1 MPDQSPAGTP
11 PRSETRYH
19 LGYRFLRLFADIRQ
33 GEAGKVLLLAL
44 NVFLLLLAYYILK
57 PLREALLLVDKQAPL
72 VKSYLSGAQA
82 ILFVF
87 VIKAFSRLASKVP
100 RHILITWTTSFFI
113 FNLVIFYFLNLGGMA
128 VKPMGIMFFI
138 WVGIFN
144 YFVIAQFW
152 GFANDL
158 YSDEVGKRTFPLVAL
173 GATLG
178 GLVAT
183 LPIMRQLR
191 DILGKSWEYKLML
204 IAGVILFLCILLAW
218 FIHRRE
224 VRKTREDRDKGLA
237 GAEEKARIQEQ
248 PLKAGGGFRLIFK
261 SRYLLLIAVMIGLY
275 NFVNAT
281 GEFIITKVT
290 VDRSIASQAPKPA
303 AALSG
308 GQSADALPA
317 ASPALASKTESKSIH
332 NAFMDYQ
339 FLTNLIALFIQLFLV
354 SRVFKWVGV
363 GGALLFLPLIALGGY
378 ALISFGAVFLLVRW
392 VKALEN
398 GTDYSLQNTTK
409 AALFLVTKREEKYK
423 AKAAIDTF
431 FVRGGDTLSALA
443 VFVGTRLLGLKIE
456 RYALLNVLVVI
467 VLLVICLRIIKSY
480 KTRKAAADAAAV

>member
-1 MPDQSPAGTP
+1 MPDPSPAGIPTH
-11 PRSETRYH
+11 SEIRYH
-19 LGYRFLRLFADIRQ
+19 LGYRFLRLFADIRH
-33 GEAGKVLLLAL
+33 GEAGKALLLAL

-57 PLREALLLVDKQAPL
+57 PLREALLLVDKDSA
-72 VKSYLSGAQA
+72 VIKSCLSGAQA
-82 ILFVF
+82 VLFVF

-100 RHILITWTTSFFI
+100 RHVLITWTTSFFI
-113 FNLVIFYFLNLGGMA
+113 SNLVIFFFLNLGGMA

-138 WVGIFN
+138 WIGIFN

-158 YSDEVGKRTFPLVAL
+158 YSDDVGRRTFPLVAL

-183 LPIMRQLR
+183 LPIMKQLR
-191 DILGKSWEYKLML
+191 DILGKNWQFKLML
-204 IAGVILFLCILLAW
+204 IAGGILFLCIVLARH
-218 FIHRRE
+218 IHRRE
-224 VRKTREDRDKGLA
+224 VRKAGEDREKGLA
-237 GAEEKARIQEQ
+237 GAEEKAKVQEQ

-290 VDRSIASQAPKPA
+290 VDQSIANTATKPA
-303 AALSG
+303 
-308 GQSADALPA
+308 ADALPA
-317 ASPALASKTESKSIH
+317 SSPAVTAKTEMKTIH
-332 NAFMDYQ
+332 NAFMNYQ

-354 SRVFKWVGV
+354 SRIFKWVGI

-378 ALISFGAVFLLVRW
+378 ALISFGAVLVLVRG
-392 VKALEN
+392 VKAFEN

-443 VFVGTRLLGLKIE
+443 VVVGTQLLGLRIE

-467 VLLVICLRIIKSY
+467 VLLVICFKIIKSY
-480 KTRKAAADAAAV
+480 KTRKAAVDAAAAAG

>member
-1 MPDQSPAGTP
+1 MPDPSPAGTP
-11 PRSETRYH
+11 LRSEIRYH

-138 WVGIFN
+138 WIGIFN

-183 LPIMRQLR
+183 LPIMKQLR
-191 DILGKSWEYKLML
+191 DILGKNWQYKLML
-204 IAGVILFLCILLAW
+204 IAGAILFLCIVLAW
-218 FIHRRE
+218 YIHRRE
-224 VRKTREDRDKGLA
+224 VRKTREDREKGLA
-237 GAEEKARIQEQ
+237 GAEEKAKIQEQ

-290 VDRSIASQAPKPA
+290 VDQSIAKQAPKPA
-303 AALSG
+303 AAGLQQPVALAG
-308 GQSADALPA
+308 GQLADALPA
-317 ASPALASKTESKSIH
+317 ASPAQPAKTESKAIH

-339 FLTNLIALFIQLFLV
+339 FKLYPIRCCIDMRNGSDHPRIILSPKGEHEANEMPRPTFVLPAAGKTQGGSEGSPCVLFMLLPEHEPHD
-354 SRVFKWVGV
+354 RVCLR
-363 GGALLFLPLIALGGY
+363 GGPPPAQDRSGLGG
-378 ALISFGAVFLLVRW
+378 
-392 VKALEN
+392 
-398 GTDYSLQNTTK
+398 
-409 AALFLVTKREEKYK
+409 
-423 AKAAIDTF
+423 
-431 FVRGGDTLSALA
+431 
-443 VFVGTRLLGLKIE
+443 
-456 RYALLNVLVVI
+456 
-467 VLLVICLRIIKSY
+467 
-480 KTRKAAADAAAV
+480 